1 MSPSTIIDKELDEIQ
16 AAMGIALLRF
26 STTHG
31 ISYSQIGKV
40 IDREKQS
47 VAQYINNG
55 TEMPA
60 TCWLKLVAKWP
71 ELAERLEFELDDA
84 EKAFRAKQRSLT
96 LPMPS
101 PAERAA

>member
-1 MSPSTIIDKELDEIQ
+1 MDPSTIIDKSCEDIQ
-16 AAMGIALLRF
+16 AAMAIALLRF
-26 STTHG
+26 STTHD
-31 ISYSQIGKV
+31 ISYSKIGLACG
-40 IDREKQS
+40 REKQS

-71 ELAERLEFELDDA
+71 ELTDRLEFELDDA